1 MKYFDN
7 ITSLDERKKEFRRL
21 AMGSRKNN
29 R

>member
-1 MKYFDN
+1 MKYFND

-21 AMGSRKNN
+21 AMGTRKND